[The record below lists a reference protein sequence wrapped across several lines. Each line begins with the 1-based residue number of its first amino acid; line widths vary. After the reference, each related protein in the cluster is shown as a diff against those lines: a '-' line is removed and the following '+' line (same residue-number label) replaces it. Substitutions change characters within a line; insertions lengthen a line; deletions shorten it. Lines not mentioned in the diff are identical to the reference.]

1 MMIMMI
7 ERNRRQKVEEIKKIQ
22 ESNGRGEVW
31 RDEANKKA
39 NMKQF
44 EETGKR

>member
-22 ESNGRGEVW
+22 ESNGRVRCGGM
-31 RDEANKKA
+31 KKIKRG